1 MEWYLFMMNNTKM
14 ANYEEYKPDTIEI
27 PESIISDYDYWRTQD
42 KLDARVAIK
51 NIPEQT
57 TTPSLLLIWA

>member
-27 PESIISDYDYWRTQD
+27 PESIISDYDY
-42 KLDARVAIK
+42 
-51 NIPEQT
+51 
-57 TTPSLLLIWA
+57 